1 MSLFAAVQRQVED
14 VQRHDSVIWRRAVR
28 AGSVYGPDAFVRYV
42 PPVIGL
48 AFGALVPR
56 FRNTIL
62 RNVRLARGRRGMLAE
77 SWDVARTFASY
88 AHCLTE
94 AFVTG
99 SERPDRLFVNVL
111 RDEHYVAATAKG
123 RGVIL
128 ATAHTGCWQV
138 AGPALGW
145 LHPEKVLV
153 VMQNERDERAQAVQ
167 DTARDQEGMRTI
179 YIGTDALS
187 VLPLLS
193 HLRQG
198 GALALQMDRVPR
210 GMRSRMVSF
219 LGEPRAI
226 PEGPLQLAALSGAP
240 IVTVVTRRIGY
251 MRYEVMSTPPIELP
265 RRPTPRQLDA
275 AAQGIADA
283 LGAYVRE
290 NPTQWFNF
298 E

>member
-1 MSLFAAVQRQVED
+1 MSLLASLQRYTQD
-14 VQRHDSVIWRRAVR
+14 LRRHDSVLWRRAAR
-28 AGSVYGPDAFVRYV
+28 AGAVYGPDAFVRYS
-42 PPVIGL
+42 PPLFGL
-48 AFGALVPR
+48 AFGASLPR
-56 FRNTIL
+56 YRKAVL
-62 RNVRLARGRRGMLAE
+62 RNVRLARGRRSPLAE

-99 SERPDRLFVNVL
+99 AERPDRLFVNVL
-111 RDEHYVAATAKG
+111 RDEHYVAAISKG
-123 RGVIL
+123 RGVII
-128 ATAHTGCWQV
+128 ATAHTGGWQV

-145 LHPEKVLV
+145 LHPEEVLV

-198 GALALQMDRVPR
+198 GALALQMDRVPV

-240 IVTVVTRRIGY
+240 IVTVVTRRLDY
-251 MRYEVMSTPPIELP
+251 MCYEVMSTPPIELP
-265 RRPTPRQLDA
+265 RRPTARQLDA
-275 AAQGIADA
+275 AAQAIADA